1 MCLYTQHTCGFLKK
15 KFKQKEKIF
24 QQSVVTRA
32 RKMESAARK
41 QAKKGGSE
49 QQIKN
54 QQKFPFAFI
63 LYDLKHISHFTIFL
77 SFPFFSSPL
86 SLSLGLCGGVAD
98 EMKRGKK
105 NCFKVF
111 SFFWYEE
118 MKIIYRR
125 KKKHEKLNIKENKNF
140 LAILLATRLSGRN
153 LILTVYSVPN
163 LVEYFFFL
171 NRSFDME
178 FIYFNDALT

>member
-1 MCLYTQHTCGFLKK
+1 MGCKHFAQHLLPKKIFLDKYNKNNNSSKVQSRCLYSRVYVFVYATYMWLLKK
-15 KFKQKEKIF
+15 KFKQKEKF

-32 RKMESAARK
+32 SKMESAAG
-41 QAKKGGSE
+41 KKDGSE

-77 SFPFFSSPL
+77 SFSLFFSSH
-86 SLSLGLCGGVAD
+86 GLCGAVAD

-111 SFFWYEE
+111 
-118 MKIIYRR
+118 
-125 KKKHEKLNIKENKNF
+125 L
-140 LAILLATRLSGRN
+140 
-153 LILTVYSVPN
+153 YSVKIN
-163 LVEYFFFL
+163 
-171 NRSFDME
+171 
-178 FIYFNDALT
+178 I